1 VREEVEQLLSN
12 LQQLLIGICIMQVCG
27 ARGVGR
33 QTRCGGGPQVHS
45 RALQLLWWLCQPQS
59 MCSSGRRTPATVHA
73 CCRPA
78 HAHVRADVHARL
90 HARRQQDLTARARD
104 SLVSFGERLSTRI
117 FASYLRVQG
126 VPALQ
131 HDAPDV
137 GVITSDDFGN
147 ADVIYEQTLPK
158 V

>member
-1 VREEVEQLLSN
+1 
-12 LQQLLIGICIMQVCG
+12 
-27 ARGVGR
+27 
-33 QTRCGGGPQVHS
+33 
-45 RALQLLWWLCQPQS
+45 
-59 MCSSGRRTPATVHA
+59 
-73 CCRPA
+73 
-78 HAHVRADVHARL
+78 VRADVHARL